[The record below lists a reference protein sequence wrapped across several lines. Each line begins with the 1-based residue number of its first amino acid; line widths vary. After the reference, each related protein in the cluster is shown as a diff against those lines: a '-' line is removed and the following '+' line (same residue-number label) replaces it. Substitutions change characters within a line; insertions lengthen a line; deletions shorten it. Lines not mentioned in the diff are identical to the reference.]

1 MVRDPINLS
10 KLRSILIF
18 IILGT
23 LPCYLLGLI
32 VLWIGNSIKNQPTA
46 TPTLEPTITMPL
58 YTDGTM
64 TALPPIPTSPD
75 FPTQTPT
82 ITVSPTLTPT
92 FVIPSN
98 TPTVSVTPTITLTLE
113 PNTET
118 PTPTVTETPVVLD
131 TTPP

>member
-1 MVRDPINLS
+1 MVRDPINLT

-18 IILGT
+18 IILAT

-46 TPTLEPTITMPL
+46 TPTLEVTATQEQYYNGPTT
-58 YTDGTM
+58 T
-64 TALPPIPTSPD
+64 LPPIPTSPG

-92 FVIPSN
+92 FLIPSN
-98 TPTVSVTPTITLTLE
+98 TPTVSVTPTLTMTI
-113 PNTET
+113 TET
-118 PTPTVTETPVVLD
+118 PTQTATETPTVTATTITP
-131 TTPP
+131 